1 MNTNNPNITEEQEKI
16 ALEEYIEKGK
26 GQQATMKKAN
36 ITLPQLKIILEKNG
50 YKLRNRHE
58 AIIAANKNRN
68 LMQNHNF
75 FQTENENM
83 AWLLGFIAADG
94 GIEKK
99 RNVIRINLS
108 TIDKEILLKIKDL
121 IGLQSEIKD
130 YITNEGYAVSK
141 IQWSSEQ
148 HKKDLASYGITFEK
162 TFKLKPPLKLNKK
175 YWKDYIRGFWDGD
188 GSITLNKNNYNSLL
202 WQITSASKPILEFIV
217 NYFYEE
223 YQIPKVNIHTFT
235 RNGVELYLLQYSTN
249 ASKQIY
255 NIFYDNNNICLKR
268 KKDKYTSVIN
278 SKLNN

>member
-75 FQTENENM
+75 FQVENEDM

-108 TIDKEILLKIKDL
+108 TVDKEILIKIKNL
-121 IGLQSEIKD
+121 INLQSEVKD
-130 YITNEGYAVSK
+130 YITNDGYAVSK

-148 HKKDLASYGITFEK
+148 HKKDLANYGITFEK

-202 WQITSASKPILEFIV
+202 WQITSASKSILEFIV

-223 YQIPKVNIHTFT
+223 YQIPKVNIHSFT
-235 RNGVELYLLQYSTN
+235 RNGVELYILQYSTN
-249 ASKQIY
+249 ASMKIY
-255 NIFYDNNNICLKR
+255 NIFYDDNGICLKR

>member
-1 MNTNNPNITEEQEKI
+1 
-16 ALEEYIEKGK
+16 
-26 GQQATMKKAN
+26 MKKAN

-75 FQTENENM
+75 FQVENEDM

-108 TIDKEILLKIKDL
+108 TVDKEILIKIKNL
-121 IGLQSEIKD
+121 INLQSEVKD
-130 YITNEGYAVSK
+130 YITNDGYAVSK

-148 HKKDLASYGITFEK
+148 HKKDLANYGITFEK

-202 WQITSASKPILEFIV
+202 WQITSASKSILEFIV

-223 YQIPKVNIHTFT
+223 YQIPKVNIHSFT
-235 RNGVELYLLQYSTN
+235 RNGVELYILQYSTN
-249 ASKQIY
+249 ASMKIY
-255 NIFYDNNNICLKR
+255 NIFYDDNSICLKR

-278 SKLNN
+278 SKLNS